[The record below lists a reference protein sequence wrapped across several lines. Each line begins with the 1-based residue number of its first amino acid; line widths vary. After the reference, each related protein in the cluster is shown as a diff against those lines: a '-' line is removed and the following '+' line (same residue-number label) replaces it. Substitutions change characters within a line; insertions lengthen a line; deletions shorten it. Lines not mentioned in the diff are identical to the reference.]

1 MIATVII
8 LALGSII
15 GVGTMILFAVL
26 LAHLEDLD

>member
-8 LALGSII
+8 LALGAII

>member
-1 MIATVII
+1 MIATVLL
-8 LALGSII
+8 LALGAII